1 MQWNRDRV
9 EQIENSMK
17 RVQMKANGLNSIT
30 SNTCLLRQTNE
41 PTNQY
46 GLIRTHECPKYA

>member
-30 SNTCLLRQTNE
+30 SNTYLLRQINKPANQQTNMV
-41 PTNQY
+41 
-46 GLIRTHECPKYA
+46 